1 MIVTHHSLYDIVGDR
16 YKLIKLIG
24 SGSNSTIYQAVHIHS
39 NEDVAIKIIPIKQ
52 YGGNK
57 VIARFLRETKFM
69 QSLKDDTNDIIYFHG
84 LYMIMEVKIVR
95 NDNVYFT
102 LISNDYDYDPD
113 SKYNSVFSIK
123 NIAMVIWIFKM
134 MLNALQKN

>member
-1 MIVTHHSLYDIVGDR
+1 MTSIDFNPSPIQNNIGELSGRIKYINSYDDTMFNARLDTQYINDSVTFSEL
-16 YKLIKLIG
+16 
-24 SGSNSTIYQAVHIHS
+24 SSTMRQNLLTSFI
-39 NEDVAIKIIPIKQ
+39 
-52 YGGNK
+52 
-57 VIARFLRETKFM
+57 
-69 QSLKDDTNDIIYFHG
+69 QSLKDDTNDIIYFHQES
-84 LYMIMEVKIVR
+84 MIMEVKIVR

>member
-1 MIVTHHSLYDIVGDR
+1 MISIDFNPSPIQNNIGELSGRIKYINSYDDTMFNARLDTQYINDSVTFSEL
-16 YKLIKLIG
+16 
-24 SGSNSTIYQAVHIHS
+24 SSTMRQNLLTSFI
-39 NEDVAIKIIPIKQ
+39 
-52 YGGNK
+52 
-57 VIARFLRETKFM
+57 
-69 QSLKDDTNDIIYFHG
+69 QSLKDDTNDIIYFHQES
-84 LYMIMEVKIVR
+84 MIMEVKIVR

>member
-1 MIVTHHSLYDIVGDR
+1 MISIDFNPSPIQNNIGELSGRIKYINSYDDTMFNAR
-16 YKLIKLIG
+16 LD
-24 SGSNSTIYQAVHIHS
+24 T
-39 NEDVAIKIIPIKQ
+39 Q
-52 YGGNK
+52 YINDS
-57 VIARFLRETKFM
+57 VIFSELSSIMRQNLLTSFI

-102 LISNDYDYDPD
+102 LISGDYDYDPD

-123 NIAMVIWIFKM
+123 NTAMVIWIFKM

>member
-1 MIVTHHSLYDIVGDR
+1 MISIDFNPSPIQNNIGELSGRIKYINSYDDTMFNARLDTR
-16 YKLIKLIG
+16 YIND
-24 SGSNSTIYQAVHIHS
+24 S
-39 NEDVAIKIIPIKQ
+39 
-52 YGGNK
+52 
-57 VIARFLRETKFM
+57 VIFSELSSIMRQNLLTSFI